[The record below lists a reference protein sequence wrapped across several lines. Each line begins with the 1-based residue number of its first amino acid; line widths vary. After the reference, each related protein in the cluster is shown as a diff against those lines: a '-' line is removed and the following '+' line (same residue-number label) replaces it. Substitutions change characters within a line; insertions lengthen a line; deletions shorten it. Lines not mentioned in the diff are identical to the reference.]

1 MSASLKTKVG
11 MLMAIPIYLSL
22 AAIFIV
28 GYITFWVII
37 ATLKVTGTLN
47 ALEFLLKLTK
57 EKLVES
63 ELKNV
68 LSKDDFNLLKNEKP
82 KTNSNNN

>member
-1 MSASLKTKVG
+1 

>member
-1 MSASLKTKVG
+1 MII
-11 MLMAIPIYLSL
+11 AIPIYLSI
-22 AAIFIV
+22 AVIFLT
-28 GYITFWVII
+28 GYVAFWILI

-47 ALEFLLKLTK
+47 ALEFLFKLTK

-82 KTNSNNN
+82 KTNTSSK

>member
-1 MSASLKTKVG
+1 

-37 ATLKVTGTLN
+37 ATLKFTGTLN
-47 ALEFLLKLTK
+47 ALEFLFKLTK

>member
-1 MSASLKTKVG
+1 MSTSVKTKVG

-22 AAIFIV
+22 ASIFIV
-28 GYITFWVII
+28 GYITFWLIVV
-37 ATLKVTGTLN
+37 TLKMTGTLN
-47 ALEFLLKLTK
+47 ALEFLFKLTK

-68 LSKDDFNLLKNEKP
+68 LSKDDFSLLKNEKP